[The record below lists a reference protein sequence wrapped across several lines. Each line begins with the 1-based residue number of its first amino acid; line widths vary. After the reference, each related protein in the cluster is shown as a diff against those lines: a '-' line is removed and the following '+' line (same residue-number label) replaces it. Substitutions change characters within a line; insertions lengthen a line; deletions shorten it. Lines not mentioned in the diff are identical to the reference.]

1 MKNSNSTEPAKRSQ
15 KLNSPR
21 TSQSFADTTSQNNPN
36 THRNSQYL
44 PTLLYIACNKQNPCE
59 TKMSDTDGK
68 KPQTREELVKT
79 LVEATK
85 KATLPK
91 VKLKSKPTK
100 PTISGTAKALNV
112 HRDTVYTWLK
122 EFNVDFK
129 EIIDHIPT
137 NLSDENVEDL
147 GPTYLIGEALLGE
160 GNELAHVDLMVGDK
174 DGPVGKAF
182 ASGLSNLSAGHTP
195 LLAVIRPNLPSKP
208 YTLLVPKVTVKNMED
223 AGKIFGPAQ
232 AAIAKAVADSVEENV
247 IPKDK
252 VDDWVI
258 VCSVFVHPQASDF
271 RKMYQ
276 YNYSATKLALRRA
289 LIGYPSL
296 EKMLYEKDR
305 AKHPIMGFK
314 VPRLWRP
321 PYLQISLDNPELE
334 KAKRVISQIPGS
346 DRIIIEVGTPLIK
359 HYGTRVINEL
369 RQTAK
374 DAFMVADL
382 KTLDVGKVEVDIAYE
397 DTADAVVAAG
407 LAPPETLDAFM
418 HEAKRLGI
426 YGIVDMLN
434 VENAVEKLKSMKEF
448 PDVVILHRGIDQETG
463 RTSGLERIQILRQT
477 FSDKRFL
484 IAVAGGIVPETAKEA
499 LELGADI
506 IIVGR
511 YVTQSRDLER
521 AVRDFL
527 ELTPKMREDIDL
539 FRVHTE

>member
-1 MKNSNSTEPAKRSQ
+1 
-15 KLNSPR
+15 
-21 TSQSFADTTSQNNPN
+21 
-36 THRNSQYL
+36 
-44 PTLLYIACNKQNPCE
+44 
-59 TKMSDTDGK
+59 MSGTDGR

-79 LVEATK
+79 LVEAAK
-85 KATLPK
+85 KSTSPK

-112 HRDTVYTWLK
+112 HRDTVYTWLR

-129 EIIDHIPT
+129 EIVDHIPT
-137 NLSDENVEDL
+137 NLSDENVEHL
-147 GPTYLIGEALLGE
+147 GPVYLIGEALLGE

-247 IPKDK
+247 IPRDK

-258 VCSVFVHPQASDF
+258 VCSVFVHPQATDF

-289 LIGYPSL
+289 LTGYPSL
-296 EKMLYEKDR
+296 EKMLYDKDR

-359 HYGTRVINEL
+359 HYGTRVIHEL

-374 DAFMVADL
+374 DVFLVADL

-407 LAPPETLDAFM
+407 LAPPETLDAFV

-463 RTSGLERIQILRQT
+463 RTCGLERIQVLRQT